1 MIAFYIVVLGF
12 LSLFGQITLS
22 RELICVFSS
31 GELFVVFGI
40 SLCIFATS
48 LGIFTSLRTNLRRI
62 KILFIFY
69 GISFLILFLF
79 TSSLRSFIGVQRGLL
94 LPLDKQLFCA
104 IIILFPFG
112 FFSGKLFGEV
122 SLIYLQKDGTPAK
135 SYALDT
141 LGAVFGGIF
150 SLLANHFMLPLSLSV
165 VFFLFLSIFSA
176 TLKNSKWKSLALA
189 VSSLL
194 LFLLFPLINFLHFS
208 ILKIEEPFLKEIR
221 ETPNGRIAISENRD
235 QVTLFLNNSLSFESQ
250 STQAEEFV
258 HLPLL
263 CSNHPQRVL
272 LIGGCGEGV
281 LKEVKKYNPEV
292 VDVVELSKEFVEL
305 PQKYIKD
312 DRFASLKNKGAN
324 LIIGDGRKF
333 LKNCSNYDVILVS
346 STAPGSI
353 AEGRFFTEEFYKSVR
368 NKLNAD
374 GVFAIRIRGSE
385 NYLSGLLFKRTCSAL
400 KKIDEIF
407 ESSMIIPFSTT
418 LAIGIKGKL
427 PESEKIIK
435 RFEERKIETQLVSSK
450 YLCYILENERRK
462 KMEEELKNSKCETTS
477 DLKPSAYFLTLL
489 LETSRTYPKIAFY
502 SNLLAYA
509 FYFSISIAFIIA
521 FSILIGRFVFKIEPG
536 SAIVFASG
544 FSAMTYE
551 SLILIYYQLKKGVLY
566 KDIGFI
572 TAIFMLG
579 LMVGSLLFPEKVKLR
594 RLVYLVLILL
604 MILPLFLILKIEVSS
619 LIIFVV
625 VFSGGFSS
633 GSLFKLS
640 QNLITAKKDEALRKL
655 YFLDLLGGS
664 IGGITSTL
672 LFIPLFGLELTLL
685 FTGVTLLLCL

>member
-1 MIAFYIVVLGF
+1 MIEFYIVVLGF
-12 LSLFGQITLS
+12 LSLFGQIVLS

-31 GELFVVFGI
+31 GELFVIFGI

-48 LGIFTSLRTNLRRI
+48 LGVFTSIKTNLKRVR
-62 KILFIFY
+62 ILFIFY

-79 TSSLRSFIGVQRGLL
+79 ASSLRSFIGVQRGLL

-112 FFSGKLFGEV
+112 FLSGKLFGEV
-122 SLIYLQKDGTPAK
+122 SLIYLQGNGTPAK

-141 LGAVFGGIF
+141 LGAVFGGVL

-165 VFFLFLSIFSA
+165 VFFLFLSIFSV
-176 TLKNSKWKSLALA
+176 TLQKSKLKSSIFALA
-189 VSSLL
+189 SLL
-194 LFLLFPLINFLHFS
+194 IFLLFPLINFLHFS
-208 ILKIEEPFLKEIR
+208 ILKIEEPFLEEIK
-221 ETPNGRIAISENRD
+221 ETPNGRIAISEDRG
-235 QVTLFLNNSLSFESQ
+235 QITCFLNNSLSFESQ

-263 CSNHPQRVL
+263 CSNNLERIL

-281 LKEVKKYNPEV
+281 LKEVMKYNPEV
-292 VDVVELSKEFVEL
+292 VDVVELSKTFVEL
-305 PQKYIKD
+305 PKKYIKD
-312 DRFASLKNKGAN
+312 DRFLSLKKKGVN

-346 STAPGSI
+346 SNTPGSI
-353 AEGRFFTEEFYKSVR
+353 AEARFFTEEFYKSVHS
-368 NKLNAD
+368 KLNDD

-385 NYLSGLLFKRTCSAL
+385 NYLSRLLFKRTCSSL
-400 KKIDEIF
+400 KKIGEIF
-407 ESSMIIPFSTT
+407 ESSMTIPFSTT

-427 PESEKIIK
+427 PENEEIIK
-435 RFEERKIETQLVSSK
+435 RFEERKIETQLVSTK
-450 YLCYILENERRK
+450 YLRYILENERRK
-462 KMEEELKNSKCETTS
+462 EVEEKLKKSKCDTTS

-489 LETSRTYPKIAFY
+489 LETSRSYPKISFY
-502 SNLLAYA
+502 SNLLSYA
-509 FYFSISIAFIIA
+509 FYLSILITFLIA
-521 FSILIGRFVFKIEPG
+521 FSILIGKFLFKIERG

-572 TAIFMLG
+572 TAILMLG
-579 LMVGSLLFPEKVKLR
+579 LMVGSLVFPSKVKFKR
-594 RLVYLVLILL
+594 SVYFSLIILL
-604 MILPLFLILKIEVSS
+604 VVPLFLILRFEVSS
-619 LIIFVV
+619 LLIFVIV
-625 VFSGGFSS
+625 LSGGFVS
-633 GSLFKLS
+633 GCLFKLS
-640 QNLITAKKDEALRKL
+640 QNLITSKKEDALRKL

-664 IGGITSTL
+664 IGGIASTL

-685 FTGVTLLLCL
+685 MTGVILLLCL